1 MPGLPLPPWRIGTV
15 DAEDVARATG
25 MRWDCTPSGTR
36 CAGTPSCGG
45 AAMIS
50 RQRRII
56 GLRRRCGG
64 VPGTGP
70 CMPRARSPSRLC
82 MDSGIDGGIASSR
95 FSPHFLQ
102 KADSSMKGYPQEH
115 TLRAS
120 KRKSECGLSPDRQSE
135 LRVVYGSS
143 PSVMSRR
150 RESAAVWQSRRG
162 TCDLGGISLIGP
174 L

>member
-1 MPGLPLPPWRIGTV
+1 MPGLPTWIGTV
-15 DAEDVARATG
+15 EAEDVARATG
-25 MRWDCTPSGTR
+25 MRWACTPSGTR

-64 VPGTGP
+64 VPGIGP
-70 CMPRARSPSRLC
+70 VMPRARSPSRLS
-82 MDSGIDGGIASSR
+82 MDSGIDGGTASNR
-95 FSPHFLQ
+95 CWPHFLQ

-115 TLRAS
+115 TVRPS

-143 PSVMSRR
+143 PSAMSKR

-162 TCDLGGISLIGP
+162 TCDLGGMSLIGP